1 MKKFVFFISILIN
14 CLTVE
19 ALPNH
24 VDSLLLALDKTVRE
38 KRFYEV
44 KRESRIDSL
53 KSLLN
58 KMMTLE
64 ERYEIYQEMY
74 REYKRYNMTFALSV
88 AEQKLV
94 IAKELDSLPLIRISE
109 MNVAE
114 IMSIMGMYK
123 EALDV
128 VDEMNCSAMDTAQRL
143 YCFHIYH
150 SLYSLMSENSASQ
163 KERNRYNRLIAL
175 YKDSLISLIDRNSL
189 GYDVMINGKLIEDER
204 YDESLIIMNRCYE
217 RYKHDESQ
225 LRIVA
230 YILSDIYS
238 RMGELEKEKEYLA
251 ISATAD
257 LRTAVKEYI
266 ALRKLAVL
274 LYREGQINRAY
285 DYIKCAMEDAAFCGA
300 RFRILEISEAL
311 PIITAAYDEKIREER
326 EKLLVY
332 LVLISVLSVILM
344 ASVVFICKQLKNL
357 SSAKE
362 AIKKMYEDLKVM
374 NENLDELNKTLSES
388 NHVKEEYIGSVF
400 NLCSN
405 YINKMEAYRINLHRI
420 LVANRSEEAR
430 RMTGTTLV
438 QDELKEFF
446 AHFDA
451 IFLNIY
457 PNFIDEFNSLLKD
470 GEQIIPKV
478 GDILT
483 PELRIFALI
492 RLGITDGS
500 KIANFLHYSPQT
512 VYNYKLKIKNRL
524 SITKDEF
531 EIIMRQIG
539 R

>member
-1 MKKFVFFISILIN
+1 
-14 CLTVE
+14 
-19 ALPNH
+19 
-24 VDSLLLALDKTVRE
+24 
-38 KRFYEV
+38 
-44 KRESRIDSL
+44 
-53 KSLLN
+53 
-58 KMMTLE
+58 MTLE